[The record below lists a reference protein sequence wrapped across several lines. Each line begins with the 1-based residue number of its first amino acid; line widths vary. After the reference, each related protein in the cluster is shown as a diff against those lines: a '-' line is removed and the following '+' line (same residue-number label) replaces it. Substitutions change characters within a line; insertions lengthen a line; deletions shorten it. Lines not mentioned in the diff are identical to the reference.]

1 MSKEKKISEMENKKE
16 QFVALAKEVYPLIEQ
31 IREAMAK
38 SPFGDSASISIGS
51 DGYVEFRPY
60 DSGWRLNR
68 YRCDSTPVAQYEY
81 QEKIVLEEEKWMAD
95 RGNHRLNA
103 EIERHINQWYGT
115 VHGQVI
121 KNMYENGSDYES
133 ICEAANIDYEDYEEE

>member
-16 QFVALAKEVYPLIEQ
+16 QFVALSKEVYPLIEQ

-38 SPFGDSASISIGS
+38 SPFGDSASISIGG

-60 DSGWRLNR
+60 YSGWRLNR

-81 QEKIVLEEEKWMAD
+81 QEKIVLEEGK
-95 RGNHRLNA
+95 
-103 EIERHINQWYGT
+103 
-115 VHGQVI
+115 
-121 KNMYENGSDYES
+121 
-133 ICEAANIDYEDYEEE
+133 

>member
-31 IREAMAK
+31 IREALSK
-38 SPFGDSASISIGS
+38 SPFGESASISIS
-51 DGYVEFRPY
+51 TDGYMEFRLY

-81 QEKIVLEEEKWMAD
+81 QEKIVLEEGK
-95 RGNHRLNA
+95 
-103 EIERHINQWYGT
+103 
-115 VHGQVI
+115 
-121 KNMYENGSDYES
+121 
-133 ICEAANIDYEDYEEE
+133 

>member
-1 MSKEKKISEMENKKE
+1 MTKQEFENMACATVTAEEYKIIEKVYTWHPAIRNTDGKNQIATIFLAGGMAVIQDMVETAEMAMEIDNE
-16 QFVALAKEVYPLIEQ
+16 RREL
-31 IREAMAK
+31 EAMAK

-81 QEKIVLEEEKWMAD
+81 QEKIVLEEGK
-95 RGNHRLNA
+95 
-103 EIERHINQWYGT
+103 
-115 VHGQVI
+115 
-121 KNMYENGSDYES
+121 
-133 ICEAANIDYEDYEEE
+133 

>member
-16 QFVALAKEVYPLIEQ
+16 QFVALSKEVYPLIEQ

-60 DSGWRLNR
+60 DSGWRLNK
-68 YRCDSTPVAQYEY
+68 YRMDGNPVAQFEY
-81 QEKIVLEEEKWMAD
+81 QEKIVLEEGK
-95 RGNHRLNA
+95 
-103 EIERHINQWYGT
+103 
-115 VHGQVI
+115 
-121 KNMYENGSDYES
+121 
-133 ICEAANIDYEDYEEE
+133 

>member
-16 QFVALAKEVYPLIEQ
+16 QFVALSKEVYPLIEQ

-60 DSGWRLNR
+60 DSGWSLNR

-81 QEKIVLEEEKWMAD
+81 QEKIVLEEGK
-95 RGNHRLNA
+95 
-103 EIERHINQWYGT
+103 
-115 VHGQVI
+115 
-121 KNMYENGSDYES
+121 
-133 ICEAANIDYEDYEEE
+133 

>member
-81 QEKIVLEEEKWMAD
+81 QGIQNHGTPIVGDIIFGLQNGPDILPLADAELVKFFLKDHFPLLEEVQK
-95 RGNHRLNA
+95 
-103 EIERHINQWYGT
+103 
-115 VHGQVI
+115 
-121 KNMYENGSDYES
+121 
-133 ICEAANIDYEDYEEE
+133 